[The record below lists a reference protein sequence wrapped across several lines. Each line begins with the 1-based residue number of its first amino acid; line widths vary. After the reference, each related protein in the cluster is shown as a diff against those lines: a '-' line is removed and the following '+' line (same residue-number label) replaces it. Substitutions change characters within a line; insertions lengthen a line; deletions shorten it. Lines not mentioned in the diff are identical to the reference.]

1 MLNLNHKRLFNM
13 KNEATFSVIF
23 AVAFIIFAILYVKHD
38 RNKNNTLFLELSKE
52 YPTCQFEDSLS
63 GEVQEKYYP
72 EKWRGQNFVQ
82 YVTFTN
88 GTKRR
93 FSIKENINSED
104 IYFNSVL
111 KKGSLLI
118 KKPNSDTLQVVTFGH
133 NHFFIL
139 RKAE

>member
-1 MLNLNHKRLFNM
+1 M
-13 KNEATFSVIF
+13 KNEATFSVII
-23 AVAFIIFAILYVKHD
+23 AIAFIVFVIVHIKHN
-38 RNKNNTLFLELSKE
+38 RNENNTLFLELSKE

>member
-1 MLNLNHKRLFNM
+1 M
-13 KNEATFSVIF
+13 KNEVTFSVII
-23 AVAFIIFAILYVKHD
+23 AVAFIIFGILYYRHWE
-38 RNKNNTLFLELSKE
+38 NENNTLFLALSEE
-52 YPTCQFEDSLS
+52 YPACQFEDSLY
-63 GEVQEKYYP
+63 GEVQKKYYP
-72 EKWRGQNFVQ
+72 EKWRGQKFLQ

-88 GTKRR
+88 GMKRC

-104 IYFNSVL
+104 IYFDSVL